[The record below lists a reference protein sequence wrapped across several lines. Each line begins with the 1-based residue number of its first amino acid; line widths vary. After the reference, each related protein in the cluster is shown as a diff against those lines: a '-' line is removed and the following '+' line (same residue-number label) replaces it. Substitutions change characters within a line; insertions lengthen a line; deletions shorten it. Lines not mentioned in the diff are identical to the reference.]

1 MFSSSRFYTVI
12 LWVFILCVLAF
23 TGFNYYFF
31 EKEIQGAIY
40 TTTVAE
46 SKKKL
51 SSIVDSAVDMSKVEE
66 KLFVQMAKEEAKNE
80 VENAWAVANAI
91 YLFCKS
97 KGCSKRETAALI
109 RRALSKFRFFD
120 GEGYIFIDSV
130 KGKVVL
136 NPAYPEIEGK
146 SMWNWKDLRGTYV
159 HRKFEE
165 IALYSPSGEGF
176 VSYYWYLPGSKKTDL
191 KISFIRYFKPLNW
204 IIGAGFYKSY
214 VESKVKEHVLKTLTP
229 FNVFIIDL
237 DQNKIF
243 QFNFL
248 KGLKTADLK
257 DGVLI
262 EYQNKIYYVKY
273 FPDWNWIVGSY
284 VTGNDLLQTVYY
296 LKEQFL
302 TRVNTA
308 LGVSSIFVALIVIA
322 ASLGLYRSNR
332 ELIKTISFLKKRER
346 ELRNLSRRLKLTAFK
361 DEITGLPNRKKL
373 LEDVV
378 NLRTSRNLHFAL
390 VNIRNFRDVN
400 ELFGYEEGNTI
411 LKEFGRELRRV
422 VKKKERRCSVYRV
435 RGDKFGVLGC
445 DFNDAG
451 FIDLIQRVIRN
462 LEVKDFAVGD
472 ISFRLDVVAGISKN
486 PDEFLIE
493 SEIAEEEAK
502 IRGIDLY
509 VFDEELK
516 EKFKNLEKNVRIAT
530 EIKKALEEDRIV
542 PYFQPIVEL
551 SNLKPVKYESLM
563 RIVGSDGNLLNPGEF
578 LPVAKKISIY
588 RKLSKVII
596 EKSFKVAA
604 EKGVNIS
611 VNLSAEDIAS
621 SSMVDWIVAA
631 IKHYDIAEKICFEVV
646 ETEAFSD
653 IKKLENF
660 YFKIKELGSSLAID
674 DFGSGYS
681 NYEYLATVK
690 PDFIKIDG
698 SLITKVVTS
707 KEIEKLVSHIVQFA
721 RDLEIKTV
729 AEFVSSEEI
738 LNKVKELGVDYGQG
752 FYLGKP
758 SPEIPS
764 G

>member
-1 MFSSSRFYTVI
+1 MFSSTRFYTVI
-12 LWVFILCVLAF
+12 LWVFIICVLAF

-51 SSIVDSAVDMSKVEE
+51 SSTVDSAVEMSKTEE
-66 KLFVQMAKEEAKNE
+66 KLFVQMAKEEIKSE

-97 KGCSKRETAALI
+97 RGCSKRETAVLI
-109 RRALSKFRFFD
+109 RRALSKVRFFN

-146 SMWNWKDLRGTYV
+146 SLWNWKDLRGTYV

-191 KISFIRYFKPLNW
+191 KISFIKYFKPLNW
-204 IIGAGFYKSY
+204 IIGAGFYRSY

-237 DQNKIF
+237 DQNKIS
-243 QFNFL
+243 QFDFL
-248 KGLKTADLK
+248 KGLKTSDLK

-308 LGVSSIFVALIVIA
+308 LGVSSIFVALIVVA

-332 ELIKTISFLKKRER
+332 ELVKTVSFLRKREK
-346 ELRNLSRRLKLTAFK
+346 ELRSLSRRLKLTAFK

-373 LEDVV
+373 LDDV
-378 NLRTSRNLHFAL
+378 NTLRTSRNLHFAL

-411 LKEFGRELRRV
+411 LREFGRELRRV

-451 FIDLIQRVIRN
+451 FIDLIQRIIRN
-462 LEVKDFAVGD
+462 LEVKDFTVGD

-502 IRGIDLY
+502 NRGIDLY

-530 EIKKALEEDRIV
+530 EIKKALEEDRVI

-551 SNLKPVKYESLM
+551 STLKPVKYESLI
-563 RIVGSDGNLLNPGEF
+563 RIVKSDGTLLNPGDF

-588 RKLSKVII
+588 RRLSRAVL
-596 EKSFKVAA
+596 EKAFRIAA

-611 VNLSAEDIAS
+611 VNLSAEDIAG

-631 IKHYDIAEKICFEVV
+631 IKHYEITERVCFEVV

-653 IKKLENF
+653 IKSLESF

-707 KEIEKLVSHIVQFA
+707 KEIEKLVAHIVQFA
-721 RDLEIKTV
+721 KELEIKTV
-729 AEFVSSEEI
+729 AEFVSNEEI
-738 LNKVKELGVDYGQG
+738 LNKVKSLGIDYGQG

-758 SPEIPS
+758 SPEIS
-764 G
+764 

>member
-1 MFSSSRFYTVI
+1 MLSSTRLYTVI
-12 LWVFILCVLAF
+12 LGIFIICVLLF

-31 EKEIQGAIY
+31 EKEIQSAIY

-51 SSIVDSAVDMSKVEE
+51 SSTVDSAVDMAKFEQE
-66 KLFVQMAKEEAKNE
+66 IFVHMAKKEVKNE
-80 VENAWAVANAI
+80 VENAWAVANSI

-97 KGCSKRETAALI
+97 RGCSRKDMVSLI
-109 RRALSKFRFFD
+109 KRALSKVQFLD
-120 GEGYIFIDSV
+120 GKGYVFIDSV
-130 KGKVVL
+130 KGNVIL
-136 NPAYPEIEGK
+136 NPIYPQFEGK
-146 SMWNWKDLRGTYV
+146 NVWNWRDLKGTYV

-165 IALYSPSGEGF
+165 VALYSPSGGGY
-176 VSYYWYLPGSKKTDL
+176 VSYYWYLPGTKHADL
-191 KISFIRYFKPLNW
+191 NISFVKYFKPLNW
-204 IIGAGFYKSY
+204 IIGANFPLSY
-214 VESKVKEHVLKTLTP
+214 VEERVKKHVLKTLTP

-237 DQNKIF
+237 NQHRIS

-248 KGLKTADLK
+248 KGVNLNGLRN
-257 DGVLI
+257 GILI

-273 FPDWNWIVGSY
+273 FPEWNWIVGSY
-284 VTGNDLLQTVYY
+284 VTGNDLLQAVYY
-296 LKEQFL
+296 LKSQFL
-302 TRVNTA
+302 TKVNTA
-308 LGVSSIFVALIVIA
+308 LGVSSIFVALIVVA
-322 ASLGLYRSNR
+322 ASLGLYRTNR
-332 ELIKTISFLKKRER
+332 ELVETVSFLRKRER
-346 ELRNLSRRLKLTAFK
+346 ELRSLSRRLKLTAFK
-361 DEITGLPNRKKL
+361 DDITGLPNRKKFL
-373 LEDVV
+373 DDV
-378 NLRTSRNLHFAL
+378 NTLRTSRNLHFAL
-390 VNIRNFRDVN
+390 VNIRNFRDIN
-400 ELFGYEEGNTI
+400 ELFGYEEGNAI
-411 LKEFGRELRRV
+411 LREFGRELRRV
-422 VKKKERRCSVYRV
+422 VKRKDSYCTVYRV

-451 FIDLIQRVIRN
+451 FIDLIQRIIRN
-462 LEVKDFAVGD
+462 LEVKDFTVGD

-502 IRGIDLY
+502 NRGVDLY

-530 EIKKALEEDRIV
+530 EIKKALEEDRVI

-551 SNLKPVKYESLM
+551 STLKPVKYESLI
-563 RIVGSDGNLLNPGEF
+563 RIVKSDGTLLNPGDF

-588 RKLSKVII
+588 RRLSRAVL
-596 EKSFKVAA
+596 EKAFRIAA

-611 VNLSAEDIAS
+611 VNLSAEDIAG

-631 IKHYDIAEKICFEVV
+631 IKHYEITERVCFEVV

-653 IKKLENF
+653 IKSLESF

-707 KEIEKLVSHIVQFA
+707 REIEKLVSHIVQFA
-721 RDLEIKTV
+721 KDLEIKTV

-738 LNKVKELGVDYGQG
+738 LNKVKEIGVDYGQG

-758 SPEIPS
+758 SPEIPD
-764 G
+764 